1 MRPRILVVEDDRT
14 TRQMYCS
21 ALAFAGYDVEAVDD
35 GLLALRRVEEV
46 RPPDLVVLD
55 LHLPRVDGLSVLA
68 ELRASSHTCDIPV
81 VVVTGASYTADIEAA
96 TAVIEKP
103 CDPEHLVAVVSH
115 VLRPAA

>member
-14 TRQMYCS
+14 TRQMYRS
-21 ALAFAGYDVEAVDD
+21 ALAFAGYEVEAVDD
-35 GLLALRRVEEV
+35 GLLALRRVEEA
-46 RPPDLVVLD
+46 RPDLVVLD

-103 CDPEHLVAVVSH
+103 CDPDHLVAVVSRY
-115 VLRPAA
+115 LRPAA